1 MASTVTRIW
10 MWTEA
15 CARVDQAGAL
25 QRTFFRPSDEQ
36 SARPSWEP
44 PADIFESA
52 TEILITV
59 AMPGVAAE
67 RVDVVADASGLAV
80 VAGRR
85 LPDPGATLSIRRL
98 EIPYGRF
105 ERRFDLPMERLELVQ
120 RTFAD
125 GCLTLRLR
133 KSQG

>member
-1 MASTVTRIW
+1 

-15 CARVDQAGAL
+15 CAWVDQAGAL
-25 QRTFFRPSDEQ
+25 QRTFFRPSVDQ
-36 SARPSWEP
+36 TARPSWEP

-52 TEILITV
+52 TEMLITV
-59 AMPGVAAE
+59 AVPGVTAD
-67 RVDVVADASGLAV
+67 RLDVVAEASGLAV
-80 VAGRR
+80 VGERR
-85 LPDPGATLSIRRL
+85 LPDPGAMPSIRRL

-120 RTFAD
+120 RTLAD

-133 KSQG
+133 KSY